1 MSDRK
6 DIGSPQ
12 AIDPYQEQLFE
23 GWKPFLMHNAFL
35 LTLNSASE
43 KLVTTSSHVFC
54 VFSWIQHFYF
64 KTGFLKLSWQL

>member
-35 LTLNSASE
+35 HLKNLSPPVVMFSVSFHGFNISIL
-43 KLVTTSSHVFC
+43 KQVF
-54 VFSWIQHFYF
+54 
-64 KTGFLKLSWQL
+64 